1 MYGLARH
8 IILYAYGG
16 AEFQPY
22 CTDDMM
28 QRRVIILPKGG
39 RVEIRQGVV
48 IIDILYIACVTALAA
63 EIPHVI
69 LSCIDIRHENIGIAQ
84 NKACSCQGKA
94 GDTVVELFIVIEQN
108 DIHNKHDAKSCK
120 ADKSRFILGMYE
132 IIHCRKGQKGLAC
145 KGQN

>member
-1 MYGLARH
+1 M
-8 IILYAYGG
+8 
-16 AEFQPY
+16 
-22 CTDDMM
+22 
-28 QRRVIILPKGG
+28 IILPKGSG
-39 RVEIRQGVV
+39 VEIWQGVV

-69 LSCIDIRHENIGIAQ
+69 LSCIDVGHEDIGIAQ
-84 NKACSCQGKA
+84 DKACSCQGKA
-94 GDTVVELFIVIEQN
+94 GDTVVELLIVIEQR